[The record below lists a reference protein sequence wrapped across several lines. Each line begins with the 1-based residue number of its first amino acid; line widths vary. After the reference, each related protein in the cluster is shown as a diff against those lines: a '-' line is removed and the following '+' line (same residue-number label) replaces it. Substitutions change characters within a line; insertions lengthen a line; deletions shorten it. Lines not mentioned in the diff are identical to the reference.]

1 VRLIAKTGRAI
12 VLPIAVVETVAIG
25 PTKPVR
31 AIDPLR

>member
-1 VRLIAKTGRAI
+1 